1 MRVPQTR
8 RSDVQLFSSLGEAAC
23 HDTFTLL
30 RFVSLIYVTTLRI
43 WREMV
48 VAIVVVVIVVVVVV
62 VVVVFACVFRSD
74 VSHLNLRHVCYV
86 VITQHVY
93 ARSAKRSECRLRL

>member
-62 VVVVFACVFRSD
+62 VFACVFRSD

-93 ARSAKRSECRLRL
+93 ARSAMRSECRLRL

>member
-30 RFVSLIYVTTLRI
+30 RFLSLIYVTTLRI

-48 VAIVVVVIVVVVVV
+48 VAIVVVVIVV

-93 ARSAKRSECRLRL
+93 ARSAMRSECRLRL

>member
-30 RFVSLIYVTTLRI
+30 RFLSLIYVTTLRI

-62 VVVVFACVFRSD
+62 FACVFRSD
-74 VSHLNLRHVCYV
+74 ISHLNLRHVCYV

-93 ARSAKRSECRLRL
+93 ARSAMRSECRLRL

>member
-30 RFVSLIYVTTLRI
+30 RFLSLIYVTTLRI

-48 VAIVVVVIVVVVVV
+48 VAIVVVVIVVVV

-93 ARSAKRSECRLRL
+93 ARSAMRSECRLRL

>member
-1 MRVPQTR
+1 MRVQLTR

-30 RFVSLIYVTTLRI
+30 RFLSLIYVTTLRI

-48 VAIVVVVIVVVVVV
+48 VAIVVVVIVVV

-93 ARSAKRSECRLRL
+93 ARSAMRSECRLRL

>member
-30 RFVSLIYVTTLRI
+30 RFLSLIYVTTLRI

-62 VVVVFACVFRSD
+62 VACVFRSD

-93 ARSAKRSECRLRL
+93 ARSAMRSECRLRL